1 VENERLRLRI
11 EALERLA
18 AESRQAEEARRESE
32 ERSRRSTDERRRHEA
47 EVLGRVTGEINGSLN
62 LDTVLAR
69 VAEGARELCGADV
82 VGVALRESGSEA
94 MVFRFWSGLHG
105 VNNAALRVGEGNGLA
120 AQVLETRRAARTAR
134 YAADPRVGPDYQ
146 TIAGHETIT
155 ALMAVPML
163 IGSRVEGIVYVG
175 NLTARPFTDGDETSV
190 QRLADHAVV
199 AVQNARQF
207 RGHVRRQAEL
217 AALYEV
223 TRVVAGQMDDAA
235 AFQALAPLLGRLLD
249 VRHALALGWDARA
262 GACDLSWASTA
273 GWAPGDAGL
282 EPCVARRGQAIRTI
296 DYLATCAG
304 EGRAPASYARGL
316 RYALTVPM
324 QAGGRVLGTLSFW
337 SAERAYSRADQEF
350 VSALGMLL
358 ALRLIRSGA
367 R

>member
-32 ERSRRSTDERRRHEA
+32 ECSRRSTDERRRHEA
-47 EVLGRVTGEINGSLN
+47 EVLGRVTPEINGSLN

-163 IGSRVEGIVYVG
+163 IAAGSRASSTSATSPPGRSP
-175 NLTARPFTDGDETSV
+175 TATRRACSDSRITRWSPSRTRASS
-190 QRLADHAVV
+190 AD
-199 AVQNARQF
+199 
-207 RGHVRRQAEL
+207 
-217 AALYEV
+217 
-223 TRVVAGQMDDAA
+223 
-235 AFQALAPLLGRLLD
+235 
-249 VRHALALGWDARA
+249 
-262 GACDLSWASTA
+262 
-273 GWAPGDAGL
+273 
-282 EPCVARRGQAIRTI
+282 
-296 DYLATCAG
+296 TCAG
-304 EGRAPASYARGL
+304 R
-316 RYALTVPM
+316 
-324 QAGGRVLGTLSFW
+324 
-337 SAERAYSRADQEF
+337 
-350 VSALGMLL
+350 
-358 ALRLIRSGA
+358 RSW
-367 R
+367 RRSTR